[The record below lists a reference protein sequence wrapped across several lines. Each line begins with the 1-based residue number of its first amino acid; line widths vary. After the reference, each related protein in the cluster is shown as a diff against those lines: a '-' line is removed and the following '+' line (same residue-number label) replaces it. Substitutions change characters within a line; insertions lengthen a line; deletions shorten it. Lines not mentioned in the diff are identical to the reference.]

1 MSLDTQKHIA
11 ELDQLIGSL
20 AIVAGRQNTPES
32 ETFFTTQKDKAEI
45 LQAMLKRYP
54 SWSCSDFEIALTH
67 ASELHG
73 VCEGLESVVS
83 RPSGAEFWQGQIQ
96 SLLGLSDHFQD
107 KKDQLINQLIP
118 CPE

>member
-20 AIVAGRQNTPES
+20 TIVAARQNTPES
-32 ETFFTTQKDKAEI
+32 EIFFTTQKDKAEI
-45 LQAMLKRYP
+45 LQTMLKRYR
-54 SWSCSDFEIALTH
+54 SWSCSDFEIALIR

-73 VCEGLESVVS
+73 VCEALENVVS
-83 RPSGAEFWQGQIQ
+83 QPSGAEFWQRQIQ

-107 KKDQLINQLIP
+107 KKINSLTN
-118 CPE
+118 